1 MGDVERL
8 VPSAAAVAAGRH
20 RRLPAAGEGKMVSI
34 IVLRGCSFRFESIEP
49 LAINSRIVNA
59 AYLVG

>member
-1 MGDVERL
+1 MSSLGNV
-8 VPSAAAVAAGRH
+8 VPSAAAVAAGRD
-20 RRLPAAGEGKMVSI
+20 RSLPAAGEGKMFSI